1 MNNTS
6 RRWIVATTMALGLA
20 LAQGAAAKDL
30 VIGVFTSSTGPLAP
44 LGEDMKRGYALAVKN
59 GGPVNGDTVKLVY
72 EDDQANAVT
81 GLRAAQK
88 LVQEDGAKVLV
99 GGTSSAVV
107 LAIAGQAQRLNVP
120 ILTTNSQV
128 VQTTGTQ
135 CSKFVF
141 RTNRND
147 AMMAKGNAALIER
160 TPALAKKKWF
170 ILYHDFVWGKS
181 VKAEFE
187 KIPGLNIV
195 GSASRPMGTADWSSA
210 IAEIQSSGADA
221 VYLAIVIGNDMPAF
235 VNQAK
240 SFGLKQLML
249 PPLGMPDSMLQ
260 VLGDGG
266 VGFTTGALLASW
278 MLEDRIPAMAA
289 LNKSYFEE
297 YKVAPGPE
305 AIQAYVGMQWLL
317 AGLRKSSSL
326 EPAAIIAS
334 LENNKVA
341 TAIGDLAVR
350 KEDHQGMVS
359 TYISEAVKLP
369 APKYGSRYA
378 WKVIDEVPWSATRV
392 ELKDTGCPGL

>member
-1 MNNTS
+1 MNGFMK
-6 RRWIVATTMALGLA
+6 RAVPMAVFTAGLV
-20 LAQGAAAKDL
+20 LSQSVGAKEI
-30 VIGVFTSSTGPLAP
+30 VIGVFASLTGPLAP
-44 LGEDMKRGYALAVKN
+44 LGEDMKRGYALAVKD

-81 GLRAAQK
+81 GLKAAQK

-107 LAIAGQAQRLNVP
+107 LAIAGQATRLNVP

-128 VQTTGTQ
+128 VQTTGSS
-135 CSKFVF
+135 CSKYVF

-147 AMMAKGNAALIER
+147 AMMAKGNATLIER

-187 KIPGLNIV
+187 KIPGLTIV

-210 IAEIQSSGADA
+210 ISEIQASGADA
-221 VYLAIVIGNDMPAF
+221 IYLGIVIGNDMPAF

-240 SFGLKQLML
+240 SFGLKQVML

-260 VLGDGG
+260 TLGDGG

-278 MLEDRIPAMAA
+278 MLEDKIPAMAA
-289 LNKSYFEE
+289 LNKSYYAE

-317 AGLRKSSSL
+317 AGLKKSKSL
-326 EPAAIIAS
+326 ETNAIIAS
-334 LENNKVA
+334 LESTTVP

-359 TYISEAVKLP
+359 TYISQAVKLP
-369 APKYGSRYA
+369 TPKYGSAYA
-378 WKVIDEVPWSATRV
+378 WKVLDEVPWSTTKV
-392 ELKDTGCPGL
+392 DLKDTGCAGL